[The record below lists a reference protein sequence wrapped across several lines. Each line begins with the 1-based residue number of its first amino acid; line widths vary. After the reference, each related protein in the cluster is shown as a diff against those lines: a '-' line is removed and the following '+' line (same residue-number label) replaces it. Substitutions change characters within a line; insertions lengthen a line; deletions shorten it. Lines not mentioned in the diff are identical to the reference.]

1 MTRHP
6 TYIGRPYR
14 RPTAPTARR
23 DGITRLAYLQCAA
36 LVIVYF
42 ACLWLAGRI

>member
-1 MTRHP
+1 MRSL

-23 DGITRLAYLQCAA
+23 EGITRIVALQCAA
-36 LVIVYF
+36 LVIVYL
-42 ACLWLAGRI
+42 ACLWLAERV